1 MSSVAP
7 GATPAPPEQP
17 EVPPGAKRLD
27 YWWTVLFTD
36 PIAVPL
42 TNLLARTRALSANQ
56 VSVVALVLGYG
67 AGAIFALGTRGALIA
82 GAVTFYLAFVADC
95 VDGKLARALGTT
107 DPRGEGFDKLSD
119 GGRRASASLGLALW
133 LWRAEVPGDDSLW
146 WAGDGVP
153 ESAFLFAVVYAVL
166 AYYFLEVSGA
176 NELRREAWF
185 VGDRPQER
193 GARTRWSRALARRR
207 LLPNPGMPDVQAIV
221 FVIGPLT
228 GLVVPA
234 LVLGTAMVVAGILV
248 NARRRLTA

>member
-1 MSSVAP
+1 MAEE
-7 GATPAPPEQP
+7 ATPAHQGPSR
-17 EVPPGAKRLD
+17 VPPGAKKLD

-36 PIAVPL
+36 PIAVPI
-42 TNLLARTRALSANQ
+42 TNFLARTKLMTANQ

-67 AGAIFALGTRGALIA
+67 VGTIFALGTRTALVA
-82 GAVTFYLAFVADC
+82 GAIVFYLAFVADC

-107 DPRGEGFDKLSD
+107 GPRGEGFDKLSD
-119 GGRRASASLGLALW
+119 GARRASASLGLALW

-153 ESAFLFAVVYAVL
+153 ESSFVFAIVYAVL

-176 NELRREAWF
+176 NEARRQAWF
-185 VGDRPQER
+185 VDEETNEGPPR
-193 GARTRWSRALARRR
+193 GKWSEALARRR
-207 LLPNPGMPDVQAIV
+207 LLSTPGMPDVQATV
-221 FVIGPLT
+221 FILGPLT

-234 LVLGTAMVVAGILV
+234 LVVGTIMVTAGILI